1 MRVHNERV
9 VIPETRYARTADGT
23 HVAYQATGSGPV
35 DIVLIRAWYSDME
48 HEWQEPALTR
58 MFRHLESN
66 ARLIRLDRRG
76 LGMSDRA
83 AAGTVATVEE
93 RVDDI
98 RAVLDAVGSK
108 KAVLA
113 GFGDGGTNCAVFA
126 ASHPN
131 RTAGLVLYMPT
142 LNFGRAGVY
151 PRVHRSTADD
161 DQVERIETLQRRWG
175 TRDYAVRTVAFGAP
189 SRAQDER
196 LINWFAEQQARAASV
211 DDAVAMAKWFWETDV
226 TPALSAIH
234 VPALVVGRAEAP
246 GYDEAERVAGRI
258 DGARLVGLPG
268 ADPFVLSGDTA
279 AVVREIEA
287 FVESVLVGARDQTDD
302 NRVLA
307 TVVFTDIVDST
318 ALAAQLGDRSWAALV
333 ERSEVEGRSIIEQH
347 RGRVVDTT
355 GDGLLAAF
363 DGPGRAI
370 RCAKALVASMAELG
384 LPIRAGLHT
393 GECELAGDRL
403 RGLAVHIGA
412 RVVALAS
419 PSEVLVSTTVKDL
432 VAGSGFE
439 FDARGSHSLKGVPG
453 EWGLFAVR

>member
-1 MRVHNERV
+1 MT
-9 VIPETRYARTADGT
+9 PETRFARTADGT
-23 HVAYQATGSGPV
+23 HVAYQVTGSGPV

-48 HEWQEPALTR
+48 HEWQEPVLTR
-58 MFRHLESN
+58 MFRRLESN

-98 RAVLDAVGSK
+98 RAVLDAVGSQ
-108 KAVLA
+108 KAVLV
-113 GFGDGGTNCAVFA
+113 GFGDGGTNCVVFA

-131 RTAGLVLYMPT
+131 RTAGLVLYMPA
-142 LNFGRAGVY
+142 LNFRSAGEY
-151 PRVHRSTADD
+151 PRVHRTSADE
-161 DQVERIETLQRRWG
+161 ERTERVETLRRMWG
-175 TRDYAVRTVAFGAP
+175 TREYAARTVEFGAP
-189 SRAQDER
+189 SRAHDER
-196 LINWFAEQQARAASV
+196 LIDWFAEQQARAGSAQ
-211 DDAVAMAKWFWETDV
+211 DAVAMAQWFWETDV
-226 TPALSAIH
+226 TPALNTIH
-234 VPALVVGRAEAP
+234 VPTLVIRRVDAP
-246 GYDEAERVAGRI
+246 GVDEALHAVSSIA
-258 DGARLVGLPG
+258 GARLVELPG
-268 ADPFVLSGDTA
+268 ADGFVLAGDTDA
-279 AVVREIEA
+279 TVREIESFA
-287 FVESVLVGARDQTDD
+287 ESTRGPATDAADD

-318 ALAAQLGDRSWAALV
+318 ALAAQLGDRSWAALI
-333 ERSEVEGRSIIEQH
+333 ERSEAQGRSIVENH

-370 RCAKALVASMAELG
+370 RCAKALVAGMGALG

-412 RVVALAS
+412 RVVALAG

-453 EWGLFAVR
+453 EWSLFAVR

>member
-1 MRVHNERV
+1 MT
-9 VIPETRYARTADGT
+9 PETRFARTADGT

-35 DIVLIRAWYSDME
+35 DIMLIRAWYSDME
-48 HEWQEPALTR
+48 HEWQEPVLAR
-58 MFRHLESN
+58 MYRQLESS

-83 AAGTVATVEE
+83 AAGTLATVEE

-98 RAVLDAVGSK
+98 RAVLDAVGSR

-113 GFGDGGTNCAVFA
+113 GFGDGSTNCAVFA
-126 ASHPN
+126 ASHPD
-131 RTAGLVLYMPT
+131 RTAGLVLYMPA
-142 LNFGRAGVY
+142 LQLRSAGEY
-151 PRVHRSTADD
+151 PRKRRSDGDD
-161 DQVERIETLQRRWG
+161 ERVERIETLRRLWG
-175 TRDYAVRTVAFGAP
+175 TREYAMQTAAFGAP
-189 SRAQDER
+189 SRAHDER
-196 LINWFAEQQARAASV
+196 LIDWFAEQQARAGSAE
-211 DDAVAMAKWFWETDV
+211 DAVAMAKWFWETDV
-226 TPALSAIH
+226 TAALGAIH
-234 VPALVVGRAEAP
+234 VPTLVIGRADASSI
-246 GYDEAERVAGRI
+246 DEARETASAI
-258 DGARLVGLPG
+258 KGARLVELPG
-268 ADPFVLSGDTA
+268 TDPFVLAGDTG
-279 AVVREIEA
+279 AVVREIESFA
-287 FVESVLVGARDQTDD
+287 ELVTATAADTADD

-307 TVVFTDIVDST
+307 TVMFTDIVDST
-318 ALAAQLGDRSWAALV
+318 ALAAKLGDRAWAALV
-333 ERSEVEGRSIIEQH
+333 ESSETEGRSIVEQF

-370 RCAKALVASMAELG
+370 RCAKALVAIMGELG

-412 RVVALAS
+412 RVVALAQ

-439 FDARGSHSLKGVPG
+439 FDARGSHTLKGVPG
-453 EWGLFAVR
+453 DWTLFAVH